1 MGLAGS
7 ERVGQAN
14 GQLVDRSKPVTFYF
28 EGKPVHGYEGD
39 TIASALYASGIRVFT
54 RSFKYHRPRGLLCV
68 SGRCPNCMM
77 NVDGSPNVRTC
88 IEPAR
93 EGARVKHQNAWPSL
107 NHDVFSA
114 VEKLGAFMP
123 VGFYYKTFI
132 NFPWKWNTIKGAIR
146 RITGLGSI
154 DEELASWKDEES
166 RGSGKHGEAGEGFA
180 RDYLHTDVA
189 VVGGGPAGLVAA
201 REASKLGASV
211 VLVDNQA
218 SLGGHLRYGDEVVNL
233 GDEEGESE
241 LTGLSEKSAAMKLA
255 QSVLQDGKI
264 KVLTDSTAFGL
275 YEGNL
280 LGIVQGSKTI
290 EIRAGQVIVATGANQ
305 GLTVFENNDIPG
317 IFFASGVERL
327 VSLYGVKPGERA
339 VIIAENDSG
348 IGLAKTLLGAGIAV
362 SAYADS
368 RPGSVEADGQLEFMK
383 KGGTMILS
391 GHTIKKALGKK
402 KVQGAILAAADKVGQ
417 PVSGSEKQIAC
428 DLICLATS
436 PEADASLLYQAGCK
450 VAYDPEIGDYT
461 TEVKGD
467 VHACGDV
474 TGLHDLSI
482 TLLQARAAG
491 MAAALK
497 LGASKSSTK
506 AAAAGPS
513 AELENHLDSLAK
525 IRVSYRVRVAS
536 EPPESAPMAASHGK
550 DHTGKS
556 FLCVCED
563 VIQKDVV
570 DAIGEGFDDIET
582 IKRYTTL
589 SMGPCQGKI
598 CLAASIR
605 VCARETGRS
614 IAETGRTVARPPLQP
629 VPLGALA
636 GFGLHPTKLTPLHYK
651 HLELKA
657 QMMDMGEWKR
667 PYVYTSVEEEY
678 KSVREAVGVIDVGT
692 LGRLVVQGK
701 DAPALLDF
709 VYTNVFS
716 KLQPGKSRYGV
727 ICDDT
732 GVILDDG
739 TVTRLSED
747 RYFITTTTGNID
759 FVEQWLT
766 WWATTLRLEAEVTN
780 LTAGLAAVN
789 VAGPKAREL
798 LSKVTNVAL
807 SNEAFPYM
815 NSAEGLVAG
824 VPAILLRIGFVGETG
839 WEIHFPA
846 EFGEH
851 LWDALMQAGKDIGV
865 RPFGVETQRVLRL
878 DKKHVIVGQD
888 TDALSTPYEADMPWT
903 VKLEKEDWV
912 GKAALRAAKEKR
924 SSRFLVGFMMDDAV
938 TAHDSDSVFSQ
949 DGATLVGFVTSS
961 RFSPSAGRCVGLA
974 LISSGLAKE
983 GNAIKVKT
991 DGRLSD
997 AKVTLKPFYDPE
1009 GKRLK
1014 S

>member
-1 MGLAGS
+1 MEAAGS
-7 ERVGQAN
+7 ARVGQADI
-14 GQLVDRSKPVTFYF
+14 QLVDRSKPLTFYF
-28 EGKPVHGYEGD
+28 EGKPVRAYEGD
-39 TIASALYASGIRVFT
+39 TIASALYAAGNRIYA

-77 NVDGSPNVRTC
+77 NVDGKPNVRVC
-88 IEPAR
+88 VEPAR
-93 EGARVKHQNAWPSL
+93 QGARVRHQNAWPSL
-107 NHDVFSA
+107 NNDLFSA
-114 VEKLGAFMP
+114 IERLGAFMP

-146 RITGLGSI
+146 RVTGLGSI
-154 DEELASWKDEES
+154 DEELARCKAEELQGP
-166 RGSGKHGEAGEGFA
+166 RHGDTADAFA
-180 RDYLHTDVA
+180 REYLHADVA

-218 SLGGHLRYGDEVVNL
+218 TLGGHLRCSDEVVNL
-233 GDEEGESE
+233 GDEKWEGEI
-241 LTGLSEKSAAMKLA
+241 TGLGEKAAARKLA
-255 QSVLQDGKI
+255 QAVLMDGRI

-280 LGIVQGSKTI
+280 LGVLQGSKTVK
-290 EIRAGQVIVATGANQ
+290 IRAEQVIVATGATQ
-305 GLTVFENNDIPG
+305 GLVPFENNDIPG
-317 IFFASGVERL
+317 IFLASGAERL

-339 VIIAENDSG
+339 VIVAEDESG
-348 IGLAKTLLGAGIAV
+348 IRLAKTLLGAGVTIA
-362 SAYADS
+362 AFADS
-368 RPGSVEADGQLEFMK
+368 RPQSAATDGRLEFMK
-383 KGGTMILS
+383 KAGTIILP
-391 GHTIKKALGKK
+391 GHTIKKALGRKR
-402 KVQGAILAAADKVGQ
+402 VQGAILTAVDKVGL
-417 PVSGSEKQIAC
+417 PASGSEKQVAC
-428 DLICLATS
+428 DVLCLATS

-450 VAYDPEIGDYT
+450 VTYNPEIGDYD
-461 TEVKGD
+461 TETKGG
-467 VHACGDV
+467 VYACGDV
-474 TGLHDLSI
+474 TGLHDLRI
-482 TLLQARAAG
+482 TLLQARVAG
-491 MAAALK
+491 MSAALK
-497 LGASKSSTK
+497 LRT
-506 AAAAGPS
+506 AAPLS
-513 AELENHLDSLAK
+513 QPMELENYLDSLAK
-525 IRVSYRVRVAS
+525 LQLSYRAKAAGGPHESIPPVAS
-536 EPPESAPMAASHGK
+536 LGK
-550 DHTGKS
+550 EHPGKS

-563 VIQKDVV
+563 VVQTDVV
-570 DAIGEGFDDIET
+570 DAIGEGFDDMET
-582 IKRYTTL
+582 LKRYTTL
-589 SMGPCQGKI
+589 SMGPCQGKT

-636 GFGLHPTKLTPLHYK
+636 GFQLHPTKLTPLHYK
-651 HLELKA
+651 HLGLKA

-667 PYVYTSVEEEY
+667 PYIYTSVEEEY
-678 KSVREAVGVIDVGT
+678 KAVREAVGVIDVGT

-709 VYTNVFS
+709 IYTNVFS

-727 ICDDT
+727 ICDET

-759 FVEQWLT
+759 FVEQWLE
-766 WWATTLRLEAEVTN
+766 WWATTMRLEAEVTN
-780 LTAGLAAVN
+780 LTSGLAGVN

-798 LSKVTNVAL
+798 LSKLTNIPL

-815 NSAEGLVAG
+815 NGAEGLVAG

-846 EFGEH
+846 EFGEY
-851 LWDALMQAGKDIGV
+851 LWDTVMRAGKDLGV
-865 RPFGVETQRVLRL
+865 KPFGVEAQRVLRL

-912 GKAALRAAKEKR
+912 GKAALRAAKDKPSPR
-924 SSRFLVGFMMDDAV
+924 SLVGFVIDDSV
-938 TAHDSDSVFSQ
+938 TAHDSDSVYSQ
-949 DGATLVGFVTSS
+949 NGATLVGFVTSS
-961 RFSPSAGRCVGLA
+961 RFSPSAGKCVGLA
-974 LISSGLAKE
+974 LVTSGLAKE
-983 GNAIKVKT
+983 GNAIKVKA
-991 DGRLSD
+991 DGRLRD
-997 AKVTLKPFYDPE
+997 AKITLKPFYDPE